1 MTLMLLVMTVGVVY
15 HGAEVC
21 CFAKKQIRQRESR
34 LNMYADKQGGGVAF
48 PRHDDFQMRE
58 M

>member
-1 MTLMLLVMTVGVVY
+1 MMLLVMTVGVVY

-21 CFAKKQIRQRESR
+21 CFAKKQIRQRNPR